1 VLDLAAM
8 VVDAFCAFAMTHMV
22 LVYFLYGLGFFVTG
36 VVVLLEAS
44 RRPQLP
50 LAQGL
55 SLLAIFGIIHGC
67 HEWIEMFQLIAE
79 GSSMLFSQAPRLPIL
94 TISFIAL
101 LEFGIHMLLLDGT
114 HRWRL
119 VWGLVR
125 WVLLAVFFVGEGL
138 IWLRWGGQEEWLTA
152 ADAFCRYSLA
162 MPGAV
167 LAAAGLFRQ
176 SRRLARERIG
186 ISRDIAIVGLAFLLY
201 GVPGQVLVCP
211 SPLPPSNVINNALF
225 IEIFGFPIQVVR
237 TVMAI
242 IIAVFVVRA
251 LRLFEFERQRQM
263 DQLNQARA
271 KAQQRLDEERTHQE
285 ELRRQLLHQIVLA
298 QEEERR
304 HIARDLHDEA
314 SQAMTALSWKLAA
327 VEQAL
332 PNSHSE
338 GHNSIHQRI
347 QDLRQLTQQVMD
359 NLRQLTTRLRP
370 AVLDELG
377 LVPALIAH
385 ADDCS
390 NRYPFTVDVD
400 VTGQRRRLPTEI
412 ETTLYRIAQEA
423 LTNVAKHARA
433 TQANVLLHFD
443 HQEVIL
449 TVKDDGVGM
458 DIETAQR
465 AAACGKGW
473 GLAGICERVELV
485 EGTLDIESS
494 PGVGTQ
500 LSVWAPTPRLPCF
513 MEENKEEARVT
524 NPAAVS

>member
-1 VLDLAAM
+1 M

-22 LVYFLYGLGFFVTG
+22 LVYFLYGLGFFVAG

-79 GSSMLFSQAPRLPIL
+79 GSSMLFSQFPRLPIL

-101 LEFGIHMLLLDGT
+101 LEFGIQMLSLDGT
-114 HRWRL
+114 HRWRP
-119 VWGLVR
+119 VWGPVR

-162 MPGAV
+162 IPGAV

-176 SRRLARERIG
+176 SRRLSRERIG
-186 ISRDIAIVGLAFLLY
+186 VSRDIAIVGLAFLLY
-201 GVPGQVLVCP
+201 GIPGQVLVCP

-237 TVMAI
+237 TLMAI

-271 KAQQRLDEERTHQE
+271 EAQQRLDEERTRQE
-285 ELRRQLLHQIVLA
+285 EIRRQLLHQIVLA
-298 QEEERR
+298 QEEERQ

-327 VEQAL
+327 LEQAL
-332 PNSHSE
+332 PNSH
-338 GHNSIHQRI
+338 GKDHNGVHQRI
-347 QDLRQLTQQVMD
+347 QDLRLLTRQVMD

-390 NRYPFTVDVD
+390 SRYPFTVDVD

-433 TQANVLLHFD
+433 TQADVLLHFD
-443 HQEVIL
+443 HQEITL
-449 TVKDDGVGM
+449 TITDDGIGM
-458 DIETAQR
+458 DVETAQG

-485 EGTLDIESS
+485 EGTLEIESS
-494 PGVGTQ
+494 PGAGTE
-500 LSVWAPTPRLPCF
+500 LSVWAPAPPLPYLN
-513 MEENKEEARVT
+513 EESKEETRAT
-524 NPAAVS
+524 NPAAAS